1 MSAQSDLVWSVS
13 IGPEDS
19 YYVADRRTGIPSSD
33 VPIGIEVD
41 SDDQC
46 DGCGGSTFQT
56 VEPVPGA
63 PLVACDSCGDTYSIL
78 LRSAASVVF
87 P

>member
-1 MSAQSDLVWSVS
+1 MSGSEEMVWSVA
-13 IGPEDS
+13 IGLEDC
-19 YYVADRRTGIPSSD
+19 YYVADRRTGYLARD
-33 VPIGIEVD
+33 VPVGIDVD